1 MARMDVEYEHDDLGV
16 GAKPRVIVK
25 KKGGWLGRIVALL
38 LGIVIGI
45 VAGIGGLVGAGYYI
59 ATQVKIK
66 DAASTVSGLAN
77 IEIPLSDYLSD
88 ESTDK
93 TLVGLIESV
102 STAATKI
109 SEGKGTLNDLNKISP
124 LVKTVL
130 EQEGSIVDLL
140 SSYGV
145 ETTAEELMSK
155 YLVKTVATEEY
166 DDRYLTDFLMLKIDE
181 IPFAKLIDSLGFE
194 GSDMIT
200 TLCYGTEGVDYVIE
214 DGEYVMLGDSK
225 ALTIGGFMSKELDK
239 RIDKLPLDAVMDT
252 PSDEIMRTLFYG
264 AEHRYTA
271 TENEVV
277 MNQVFYT
284 YDGFNFYDDNGD
296 KLSLSKISG
305 VPDQENS
312 YILTFKDQTK
322 QLVKLEEDGN
332 YYVYTADEE
341 PQIIRYKKT
350 TIGDLKD
357 EAEDLINAITL
368 EAALDVN
375 EDSHAV
381 LKSIAYGKNGEK
393 RTIKDLREQGSDL
406 INGVALSDIIPV
418 DTEDTIVMYL
428 LYGKENVHYAV
439 DPTTNAITLLQK
451 RVAVYDGKVYNEY
464 GELIENATALNETS
478 YRYNARTYDLTA
490 DASLGTVDI
499 KITEGSTTTKRD
511 VPLCYVSYNGEKLY
525 YEPTT
530 IGDMENAET
539 LSNLTGRLQL
549 KDIMEVEDHKLLKHL
564 GEETI
569 DDLPNAINELTLDDV
584 FGDHFYYRTYNPTT
598 GKYKSYR
605 ENGNHQP
612 IDEEGNLVEGA
623 YMVDINNQ
631 SVDYDN
637 DGIITREEA
646 DKALTGA
653 WKYLLMDRKEDGTFE
668 IDHHHTITEIDGM
681 MDYMADNVH
690 KATVRELKLDDI
702 VKNLDDETLNK
713 VIVGEIP
720 TLSGNKEIK
729 IEQDGELVRVDN
741 LDGDLTDEDH
751 IGDLTVEQLM
761 LYMGAMLD
769 ILSI

>member
-1 MARMDVEYEHDDLGV
+1 MARMDTDYEYDDLGV

-66 DAASTVSGLAN
+66 DAANTVSGLVGM
-77 IEIPLSDYLSD
+77 EIPLSDYLTD

-102 STAATKI
+102 SDAATKI
-109 SEGKGTLNDLNKISP
+109 SEGKGTLGDLNKISP
-124 LVKTVL
+124 LVKTTL
-130 EQEGSIVDLL
+130 EQEGGIVDLL
-140 SSYGV
+140 ASYGI

-155 YLVKTVATEEY
+155 YLVKTVETEEY
-166 DDRYLTDFLMLKIDE
+166 DEKYLTDFLMLKIDE
-181 IPFAKLIDSLGFE
+181 IPFAKLIQTMGFE
-194 GSDMIT
+194 GSKMIT
-200 TLCYGTEGVDYVIE
+200 ALCYGIEGIDYELVG
-214 DGEYVMLGDSK
+214 GEYVMLGDSK
-225 ALTIGGFMSKELDK
+225 ALTISGFMSKELDK

-252 PSDEIMRTLFYG
+252 PQDEVMRTLFYG

-271 TENEVV
+271 TENGVE
-277 MNQVFYT
+277 MNQVCYT
-284 YDGFNFYDDNGD
+284 YDGTYFYDDNGE
-296 KLSLSKISG
+296 KLSLSKISAVSG
-305 VPDQENS
+305 QNDT

-322 QLVKLEEDGN
+322 QLVKLGAGGK
-332 YYVYTADEE
+332 YYAFTADEE

-350 TIGDLKD
+350 TIGDLKGD
-357 EAEDLINAITL
+357 AEDLINSITL
-368 EAALDVN
+368 EAAL
-375 EDSHAV
+375 EISERSHAV
-381 LKSIAYGKNGEK
+381 LKSIAYGENGEK

-406 INGVALSDIIPV
+406 IGGVALSDVIPV

-428 LYGKENVHYAV
+428 LYGKENVHYTV
-439 DPTTNAITLLQK
+439 DPTTNAITSLQK
-451 RVAVYDGKVYNEY
+451 RVAVYNGKVYNEY
-464 GELIENATALNETS
+464 GELIENATLSGTES
-478 YRYNARTYDLTA
+478 YTQNQKTYDLTA
-490 DASLGTVDI
+490 DASLGTVEI
-499 KITEGSTTTKRD
+499 EITEDSISTKHDAT
-511 VPLCYVSYNGEKLY
+511 LYYVSYQGEKLY
-525 YEPTT
+525 YQPTT
-530 IGDMENAET
+530 LGDMENSEV

-549 KDIMEVEDHKLLKHL
+549 KDIMEVGDHKLLKHL
-564 GEETI
+564 GEERI
-569 DDLPNAINELTLDDV
+569 DDLPDAINSLTLDDV

-623 YMVDINNQ
+623 YMVDINNN

-646 DKALTGA
+646 DKALTGT

-668 IDHHHTITEIDGM
+668 IDHHHTLTEIDGM
-681 MDYMADNVH
+681 MDYMAENVH

-702 VKNLDDETLNK
+702 VKNLDEETLNK
-713 VIVGEIP
+713 VIVGEVP

-729 IEQDGELVRVDN
+729 IEQNGELIRVDN

-769 ILSI
+769 ILSV